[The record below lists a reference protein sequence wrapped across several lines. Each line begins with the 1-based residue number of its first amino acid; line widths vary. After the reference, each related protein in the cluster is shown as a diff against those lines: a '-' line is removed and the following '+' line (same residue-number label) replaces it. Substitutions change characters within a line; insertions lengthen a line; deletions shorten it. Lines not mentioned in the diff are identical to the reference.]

1 MAQQINIGDMRRVSV
16 AFTNASNAAADPTTV
31 KLHVRKP
38 YSAQATTYT
47 YNAPGSPIVKDS
59 TGAYHADL
67 SLDTAGTWYYEW
79 EGTGAVE
86 AAEEGSFFVEG
97 RLARS

>member
-1 MAQQINIGDMRRVSV
+1 MAQQINIGDVRRVSV
-16 AFTNASNAAADPTTV
+16 VFTNAGSAVADPTTI

-38 YSAQATTYT
+38 FSAQATSYT
-47 YNAPGSPIVKDS
+47 YGVGGTIVKDS
-59 TGAYHADL
+59 TGNYHADL

-86 AAEEGSFFVEG
+86 VAEEGSFFVEG
-97 RLARS
+97 RQARS